1 MDIKVMLVSKQ
12 DSFVNQMRQLI
23 TAEDI
28 TVAADAPGGAV
39 AIEKIENIEPDML
52 IINSGR
58 NDTEAMN
65 LAERITQNRP
75 RIFVVLVVEEMTV
88 ETLQAANAA
97 GVHNV
102 ITMPESSKELC
113 DYIHMVHNAESNR
126 LSALSENT
134 QISWM
139 SKCVA
144 VFGSKDGLGKTS
156 LATNLAIKLAEN
168 RRKVALV
175 DLDLEFGDVHT
186 FMDINPKDTIAE
198 LAQDFYSPTI
208 DAIRSYMTVHP
219 SGVHVLC
226 APKSPEYADVVSAE
240 CVSTILSLLRSYY
253 DFVIVDTA
261 SNFNDVTLTA
271 IESAST
277 VFMMTGMDVS
287 TLKNAKLAMS
297 VLESLKQNSK
307 VRVVVNRAVESGSI
321 NINDVQRII
330 EAPLAAYIP
339 NDYSVALGALNR
351 GEPFVLSYPKSK
363 LSACID
369 EISKTLIAGTEEF
382 HIDNSVG
389 RKGFTGFF
397 KNKVNK
403 VK

>member
-1 MDIKVMLVSKQ
+1 MEMKVMLVSKQ
-12 DSFVNQMRQLI
+12 DAFINKMRQLI
-23 TAEDI
+23 NADDI
-28 TVAADAPGGAV
+28 VIAADAPGGAI
-39 AIEKIENIEPDML
+39 AMEKIENISPNVL

-58 NDTEAMN
+58 NDSEALN

-75 RIFVVLVVEEMTV
+75 RIFVILVVEDMSV
-88 ETLQAANAA
+88 EVLQAANAA

-102 ITMPESSKELC
+102 ITMPENSKEIC
-113 DYIHMVHNAESNR
+113 DYIRMIHTAESNR
-126 LSALSENT
+126 LAALTENT
-134 QISWM
+134 QVTWI
-139 SKCVA
+139 SKCIT

-156 LATNLAIKLAEN
+156 VATNLAIKLAEH

-253 DFVIVDTA
+253 DFVIIDTA
-261 SNFNDVTLTA
+261 SNFSEVTLTA

-277 VFMMTGMDVS
+277 VLMMTGMDVS
-287 TLKNAKLAMS
+287 TLKNSKAALS

-307 VRVVVNRAVESGSI
+307 VRVVVNRAMEGSTI
-321 NINDVQRII
+321 TVDDVMRVV
-330 EAPLAAYIP
+330 EAPMAAYIP
-339 NDYSVALGALNR
+339 NDYNTAVSALNR
-351 GEPFVLSYPKSK
+351 GEPFVQSYPKSK
-363 LSACID
+363 IAGCLNELAD
-369 EISKTLIAGTEEF
+369 AMIAGTENY
-382 HIDNSVG
+382 HVPTG
-389 RKGFTGFF
+389 RKRKGKLFGG
-397 KNKVNK
+397 KK
-403 VK
+403 

>member
-1 MDIKVMLVSKQ
+1 MEMKVMLVSKQ
-12 DSFVNQMRQLI
+12 DAFINKMRQLI
-23 TAEDI
+23 NADDI
-28 TVAADAPGGAV
+28 VIAADAPGGAS
-39 AIEKIENIEPDML
+39 AMEKIENITPDIL

-58 NDTEAMN
+58 NDTEALN

-75 RIFVVLVVEEMTV
+75 RIFVILVVEDLSV

-102 ITMPESSKELC
+102 ITMPENSKEIC
-113 DYIHMVHNAESNR
+113 DYIRMIHTAESNR
-126 LSALSENT
+126 LAALTENT
-134 QISWM
+134 QVTWI
-139 SKCVA
+139 SKCIT

-156 LATNLAIKLAEN
+156 VATNLAIKLAEH

-253 DFVIVDTA
+253 DFVIIDTA
-261 SNFNDVTLTA
+261 SNFSEVTLTA

-277 VFMMTGMDVS
+277 VLMLTGMDVS
-287 TLKNAKLAMS
+287 TLKNSKAALS

-307 VRVVVNRAVESGSI
+307 VRVVVNRAMEGSTI
-321 NINDVQRII
+321 TVDDVMRVV
-330 EAPLAAYIP
+330 EAPMAAYIP
-339 NDYSVALGALNR
+339 NDYNTAVSALNR
-351 GEPFVLSYPKSK
+351 GEPFVQSYPKSK
-363 LSACID
+363 IAGCLKELAD
-369 EISKTLIAGTEEF
+369 AMIAGTEDY
-382 HIDNSVG
+382 HVPVSRK
-389 RKGFTGFF
+389 RKGKLFGG
-397 KNKVNK
+397 KK
-403 VK
+403 

>member
-12 DSFVNQMRQLI
+12 DAFLNQMRRLI
-23 TAEDI
+23 AARDI
-28 TVAADAPGGAV
+28 TVAAEAPGGA
-39 AIEKIENIEPDML
+39 AAMEKIENIAPDVL

-58 NDTEAMN
+58 NDTEALN

-75 RIFVVLVVEEMTV
+75 RIFVVLVVEDLTV

-102 ITMPESSKELC
+102 ITMPKGSKEIC
-113 DYIHMVHNAESNR
+113 DYIHMIYTAESNR
-126 LSALSENT
+126 LAALTENT
-134 QISWM
+134 QVNWI
-139 SKCVA
+139 SKCIT

-156 LATNLAIKLAEN
+156 VATNLAIKLAEN

-186 FMDINPKDTIAE
+186 FMDMNPRDTIAE
-198 LAQDFYSPTI
+198 LAQDFYAPTI

-253 DFVIVDTA
+253 DFVIIDTA
-261 SNFNDVTLTA
+261 SNFSEVTLTA

-277 VFMMTGMDVS
+277 VLMMTGMDIS
-287 TLKNAKLAMS
+287 TLKNSKAALS
-297 VLESLKQNSK
+297 VLESLKQNAK
-307 VRVVVNRAVESGSI
+307 VRLVVNRAMEASTI
-321 NINDVQRII
+321 TLDDVKRVV

-339 NDYSVALGALNR
+339 NDYNTAVSALNR
-351 GEPFVLSYPKSK
+351 GEPFVQSYPKSK
-363 LSACID
+363 IAGCLEQLAN
-369 EISKTLIAGTEEF
+369 TLMAGTEEYQ
-382 HIDNSVG
+382 IPTG
-389 RKGFTGFF
+389 GKRKGLG
-397 KNKVNK
+397 KLLGGKK
-403 VK
+403 

>member
-1 MDIKVMLVSKQ
+1 MEMKVMLVSKQ
-12 DSFVNQMRQLI
+12 DAFINKMRQLI
-23 TAEDI
+23 NADDI
-28 TVAADAPGGAV
+28 VIAADAPGGAT
-39 AIEKIENIEPDML
+39 AMEKIENITPDIL

-58 NDTEAMN
+58 NDTEALN

-75 RIFVVLVVEEMTV
+75 RIFVILVVEDLSV

-102 ITMPESSKELC
+102 ITMPENSKEIC
-113 DYIHMVHNAESNR
+113 DYIRMIHTAESNR
-126 LSALSENT
+126 LAALTENT
-134 QISWM
+134 QVTWI
-139 SKCVA
+139 SKCIT

-156 LATNLAIKLAEN
+156 VATNLAIKLAEH

-253 DFVIVDTA
+253 DFVIIDTA
-261 SNFNDVTLTA
+261 SNFSEVTLTA

-277 VFMMTGMDVS
+277 VLMLTGMDVS
-287 TLKNAKLAMS
+287 TLKNSKAALS

-307 VRVVVNRAVESGSI
+307 VRVVVNRAMEGSTI
-321 NINDVQRII
+321 TVDDVMRVV
-330 EAPLAAYIP
+330 EAPMAAYIP
-339 NDYSVALGALNR
+339 NDYNTAVSALNR
-351 GEPFVLSYPKSK
+351 GEPFVQSYPKSK
-363 LSACID
+363 IAGCLKELAD
-369 EISKTLIAGTEEF
+369 AMIAGTEDY
-382 HIDNSVG
+382 HVPVSRK
-389 RKGFTGFF
+389 RKGKLFGG
-397 KNKVNK
+397 KK
-403 VK
+403 